1 MTEAP
6 KVAIDRATVEH
17 VARLARLALSEADRE
32 GFAEQLG
39 RILEYC
45 ARLNELPL
53 ADVPPT
59 SHVIPITNV
68 LRDDAVT
75 PSLDRDEVLAQAPAH
90 DRGFFRVPKV
100 LEGG

>member
-1 MTEAP
+1 MSQ
-6 KVAIDRATVEH
+6 VDDRAPVEH
-17 VARLARLALSEADRE
+17 IAHLARLALSEQERE
-32 GFAEQLG
+32 RFAEQLG

-53 ADVPPT
+53 ADVPPA

-68 LRDDAVT
+68 LRDDVAT

-90 DRGFFRVPKV
+90 QDGFFRVPRV

>member
-1 MTEAP
+1 M
-6 KVAIDRATVEH
+6 AIDRATVDH
-17 VARLARLALSEADRE
+17 VARLARLALSDEERE
-32 GFAEQLG
+32 RFAEQIG

-45 ARLNELPL
+45 GRLNELPL

-75 PSLDRDEVLAQAPAH
+75 PSLDRDEVLTAAPAH
-90 DRGFFRVPKV
+90 DAGFFRVPKV
-100 LEGG
+100 LEGA